1 MNEQNP
7 VTGYLFA
14 IGASVGLGAAVALS
28 RAAYDGGTDPLSVAT
43 VRSVFGM
50 ALVGG
55 LCIAT
60 GRSLRVPRRLWLHL
74 LGLGLLVGYMF
85 FGNIGAVQYI
95 PIGLAAL
102 LFFIY
107 PPLVA
112 IFVSVLDRRRLG
124 LVKGAALTGAFVGL
138 GLMLGVDLGALD
150 WRGVAMGLAAGFCCA
165 INAVWIS
172 RVMRGVDVLVMTF
185 YMTTVGCAMLMAI
198 AVSTGGLTAPVTP
211 GGWIGAACVILFQG
225 CSIPFFYA
233 SIPRI
238 GPEKAAMFNNLQP
251 VSSIVIAYFLFA
263 EALAAAQFVGGALVL
278 GGILLMQWDDSRRLR
293 RLAAAA

>member
-1 MNEQNP
+1 MSEHSP
-7 VTGYLFA
+7 ATGYLFA
-14 IGASVGLGAAVALS
+14 IGSSVGLGAAVALS

-50 ALVGG
+50 LLVGG
-55 LCIAT
+55 LCLAT
-60 GRSLRVPRRLWLHL
+60 GRSLRVPRRVWLHL
-74 LGLGLLVGYMF
+74 IGLGLLVGYMF
-85 FGNIGAVQYI
+85 FGNIGAVKYI
-95 PIGLAAL
+95 PVGLAAL

-112 IFVSVLDRRRLG
+112 LFVALLDRRRVG
-124 LVKGAALTGAFVGL
+124 FVKGMALAGAFAGL
-138 GLMLGVDLGALD
+138 ALMLGVDLGTLD
-150 WRGVAMGLAAGFCCA
+150 WRGVALGLGAGLCCA
-165 INAVWIS
+165 VNAVWIS

-185 YMTTVGCAMLMAI
+185 YMTMVGCAMLVAI
-198 AVSTGGLTAPVTP
+198 ASTTGGLTAPVTP

-251 VSSIVIAYFLFA
+251 VASIVLAWLLFG
-263 EALAAAQFVGGALVL
+263 EALAAAQFAGGAMVL
-278 GGILLMQWDDSRRLR
+278 GGILLLQWDEARRFR
-293 RLAAAA
+293 RHTA

>member
-1 MNEQNP
+1 M
-7 VTGYLFA
+7 TGYLYA

-50 ALVGG
+50 LLVGG
-55 LCIAT
+55 LCLAT

-85 FGNIGAVQYI
+85 FGNIGAVKYI
-95 PIGLAAL
+95 PVGLAAL

-112 IFVSVLDRRRLG
+112 VFVAVLDRRRFG
-124 LVKGAALTGAFVGL
+124 FAKGAALATSFFGL
-138 GLMLGVDLGALD
+138 ALMLGVDLGTLD
-150 WRGVAMGLAAGFCCA
+150 WRGVVMGLAAGFCCA

-172 RVMRGVDVLVMTF
+172 RVLRGVDVLVMTF
-185 YMTTVGCAMLMAI
+185 YMTVVGCAMLVAI
-198 AVSTGGLTAPVTP
+198 AAASGGLTAPVTA
-211 GGWIGAACVILFQG
+211 GGWTGAACVILFQG

-238 GPEKAAMFNNLQP
+238 GPEKAAMLNNLQP
-251 VSSIVIAYFLFA
+251 VSSIVLAYFLFA
-263 EALAAAQFVGGALVL
+263 EALAAAQFIGGAMVI
-278 GGILLMQWDDSRRLR
+278 GGILLMQWQDARRTR
-293 RLAAAA
+293 V